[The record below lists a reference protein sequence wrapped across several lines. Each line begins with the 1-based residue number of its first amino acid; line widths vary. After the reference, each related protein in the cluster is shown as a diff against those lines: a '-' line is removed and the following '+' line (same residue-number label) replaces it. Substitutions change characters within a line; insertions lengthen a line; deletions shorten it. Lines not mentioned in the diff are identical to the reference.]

1 MLANLVDTATRGTR
15 PMPNLDS
22 EKLIAAVKAVEE
34 VCDGMLVGLGT
45 GSTAAYAVTSLS
57 NRIRNGLRIT
67 AVATSKATEILAR
80 RLGVPLIPFQSLSA
94 VDLTI
99 DGADEIDCYFRAI
112 KGGGGALLREKVVAA
127 ASHRVIVIADSTKFV
142 TQLGKFPLPVEVVP
156 FATDFVG
163 ARLGALGAKVT
174 LRALDGKP
182 FLTDQDNHILDAA
195 LDTIPKPIETAA
207 AIAAIPGVV
216 EHGLFLDEIDT
227 MMIARGDTVEVL
239 HRWQV

>member
-1 MLANLVDTATRGTR
+1 
-15 PMPNLDS
+15 MPNLDS
-22 EKLIAAVKAVEE
+22 EKMIAAVKAVEE
-34 VCDGMLVGLGT
+34 VCDGMLIGLGT

-57 NRIRNGLRIT
+57 NRIRNGLRIN

-80 RLGVPLIPFQSLSA
+80 RLGVPLIPFQGLSA

-127 ASHRVIVIADSTKFV
+127 ASHRVIVIADSTKLV

-156 FATDFVG
+156 FATDFVRE
-163 ARLGALGAKVT
+163 RLGALGAKVT
-174 LRALDGKP
+174 LRALDGTP
-182 FLTDQDNHILDAA
+182 FLTDQNNHILDAA
-195 LDTIPKPIETAA
+195 LELVDEPIETAA